1 MEIAQI
7 LSSCKKKIYY
17 YTNLFIESD
26 KKKAFILSLIK
37 LTKSL
42 MEIKPHLYK
51 STHFVIGK
59 SITYLFYNL
68 KLPLSI
74 KSYLRKSI
82 IRLKFPLL
90 CITERGIH

>member
-1 MEIAQI
+1 MKIAQI
-7 LSSCKKKIYY
+7 FSSCKKNIYY
-17 YTNLFIESD
+17 FTNVFIESEKKRIYTFFD
-26 KKKAFILSLIK
+26 KINSLLK
-37 LTKSL
+37 KSL

-51 STHFVIGK
+51 STHFVVGE

-82 IRLKFPLL
+82 IRLKFTLL
-90 CITERGIH
+90 HN

>member
-1 MEIAQI
+1 
-7 LSSCKKKIYY
+7 
-17 YTNLFIESD
+17 
-26 KKKAFILSLIK
+26 
-37 LTKSL
+37 

-51 STHFVIGK
+51 STHFVVGE

-82 IRLKFPLL
+82 IRLKFALL
-90 CITERGIH
+90 HN

>member
-7 LSSCKKKIYY
+7 FSSCKKKY
-17 YTNLFIESD
+17 LLLHLESD
-26 KKKAFILSLIK
+26 KKKVILSLIK
-37 LTKSL
+37 LTVKTS

-51 STHFVIGK
+51 STHFVVGE
-59 SITYLFYNL
+59 SIAYLFYNL

-82 IRLKFPLL
+82 IRLKFALL
-90 CITERGIH
+90 YN